1 MAQEQQSSPPNL
13 RPYNGGCHCGAVRY
27 RALLDPTNLGAA
39 RCNCTICHKKGGL
52 ILQLSD
58 ETLSLVKPSSYDSAE
73 LGDYTFGSGSAHHY
87 FCKTCGISVFSRG
100 TYVMEG
106 KEVKF
111 VSVNGLT
118 VDQGVADE
126 EGKLDLSKVKI
137 GYWNGLTDDWMS
149 GMKDAPYPGGCV

>member
-73 LGDYTFGSGSAHHY
+73 LGDYTFRQRLGAPLFLQDVRY
-87 FCKTCGISVFSRG
+87 LCLL
-100 TYVMEG
+100 EG
-106 KEVKF
+106 
-111 VSVNGLT
+111 
-118 VDQGVADE
+118 
-126 EGKLDLSKVKI
+126 
-137 GYWNGLTDDWMS
+137 Y
-149 GMKDAPYPGGCV
+149 DAPYPGRVVFDDDDDDDDEEEEEEENRWRSIESPLFFQNWEIPYFWVFWPAMRRSS

>member
-1 MAQEQQSSPPNL
+1 MVQEQQSSLPTL

-27 RALLDPTNLGAA
+27 RALLDPANLGAA

-100 TYVMEG
+100 T
-106 KEVKF
+106 
-111 VSVNGLT
+111 T
-118 VDQGVADE
+118 RRIQAGVFDDDDDDDDE
-126 EGKLDLSKVKI
+126 EEEEEEEEEESVGV
-137 GYWNGLTDDWMS
+137 
-149 GMKDAPYPGGCV
+149 P